1 MTVVALVGCGGISRD
16 GYVPAIAHLQPR
28 AVLTYDVD
36 LGAALRAQAE
46 LVRLGL
52 DARAVPDVVSLG
64 ESDSVIIAVPP
75 SRTPEAV
82 SSIVSARADRAIL
95 LEKPLATNFELAR
108 SMLEDLDE
116 SSDVRYM
123 ETFLHSTAYDVLV
136 SELGTGRLGAVRK
149 VRCRVKGGTPIDLE
163 NQWRGSRALGGEVLH
178 DWGIHSL
185 GLVLH
190 LARTVGLGRDGT
202 VADVRV
208 SDAEWAR
215 FGVRKI
221 LTACAFDVL
230 GLNIP
235 VEVDASW
242 SGSSRSMESPDV
254 SVECERGT
262 LGLFVR
268 KTEGSSDWTCVER
281 QESGGIRMLASRRY
295 PKELFVRGV
304 AGFLARGTDGAST
317 EQSKFDIG
325 LGLEALRLADSAY
338 SQAASSSSTSS
349 D

>member
-1 MTVVALVGCGGISRD
+1 VTVVALVGCGGISRD
-16 GYVPAIAHLQPR
+16 GYIPAIAHLQPQT
-28 AVLTYDVD
+28 VLTYDVD
-36 LGAALRAQAE
+36 PGAASRAQAE

-52 DARAVPDVVSLG
+52 DARAVSDVVSLG

-75 SRTPEAV
+75 SQTPETV

-95 LEKPLATNFELAR
+95 LEKPLATSFELAR
-108 SMLEDLDE
+108 SLLGDIDE
-116 SSDVRYM
+116 ATDVRYM
-123 ETFLHSTAYDVLV
+123 ETFLHSTAYDVLLG
-136 SELGTGRLGAVRK
+136 ELGTGRLGAVRK
-149 VRCRVKGGTPIDLE
+149 LRCRVKGGTPSDLE

-190 LARTVGLGRDGT
+190 LARTAGLGRDGT
-202 VADVRV
+202 
-208 SDAEWAR
+208 DAEWAR

-230 GLNIP
+230 GLAIP

-281 QESGGIRMLASRRY
+281 QASGGVRMLASRRY

-304 AGFLARGTDGAST
+304 AGFLARGANGASA

-325 LGLEALRLADSAY
+325 IGMEALRLADSAY
-338 SQAASSSSTSS
+338 NQAVSSASTSS